1 VYSRSSDAE
10 SCPDQDAMQRAVA
23 TRFGYDPFFAWA
35 KEIVVVQIWRG
46 GSRYRSRVQVVDMQG
61 IARGTRE
68 LSSDRD
74 ACAELFD
81 ATALAI
87 SIALDASA
95 QKEADIVPPPPA
107 PETPPVPPAPPP
119 PPTPPTDEPAPERA
133 RRAPATPAL
142 RVFAGADLLGSAGT
156 APSLTVGG
164 AAFVG
169 LRMRSL
175 SAAIEARVDAPG
187 SSDGGRITSWLFAAG
202 LAPCVHIGPGSACL
216 LASLGQVRASGSE
229 VSAPSQGTALFAV
242 VGARLGAELPLTEV
256 LFLRVHADLLLD
268 LDPLTVR
275 LNNNDAEEWQAPIAA
290 ATLGAG
296 LFVRFP

>member
-1 VYSRSSDAE
+1 MQRVCMRTSVATMMATALALTDGAASATPSARLVYSRSSDAE

-107 PETPPVPPAPPP
+107 PEAPLPPAPPP

-133 RRAPATPAL
+133 RRA
-142 RVFAGADLLGSAGT
+142 
-156 APSLTVGG
+156 
-164 AAFVG
+164 
-169 LRMRSL
+169 
-175 SAAIEARVDAPG
+175 AI
-187 SSDGGRITSWLFAAG
+187 S
-202 LAPCVHIGPGSACL
+202 
-216 LASLGQVRASGSE
+216 
-229 VSAPSQGTALFAV
+229 
-242 VGARLGAELPLTEV
+242 RLP
-256 LFLRVHADLLLD
+256 
-268 LDPLTVR
+268 
-275 LNNNDAEEWQAPIAA
+275 
-290 ATLGAG
+290 
-296 LFVRFP
+296 